1 MEDNII
7 EFYKFIWTMGFTL
20 LTLYL
25 CSYKRLDVKTAVFS
39 YMAFVAYHIFM
50 GFTTGWGY
58 RDLPI
63 IVFYIFMSVY
73 LPKFIKKYIK

>member
-1 MEDNII
+1 MEDEIV
-7 EFYKFIWTMGFTL
+7 EFYKLIWTMGFTL
-20 LTLYL
+20 LTVYL
-25 CSYKRLDVKTAVFS
+25 CTYKRMDVKIAVFS

-58 RDLPI
+58 KDLSI
-63 IVFYIFMSVY
+63 IASYIFLSVY